1 MTDDEYSRRPE
12 RVDGFVAFIF
22 STKHAARLPLFDLPE
37 DTPYNLLW
45 MQILSTTSRA
55 MLPLIIVVA
64 IGSNSA
70 VAQVR
75 QVDVLITVVK
85 DRVIALPGSGSPV
98 EEPLGVN
105 ETIVST
111 AAQGPIGFVQTTRR
125 LLGFS
130 SGLRRWTEV
139 QIGIEE
145 HVERHH
151 VSPRLLIVQTNRRV
165 HGFQESRGHWFS
177 EVLGPNETVKQLQG
191 RGHVIVAITS
201 ERALAFSAF
210 TGGFFAVRWSA
221 HEQMQSIDQ
230 TNDVTVIRT
239 TTRQLAFRS
248 QAGGWTEL
256 K

>member
-1 MTDDEYSRRPE
+1 M
-12 RVDGFVAFIF
+12 FFI
-22 STKHAARLPLFDLPE
+22 
-37 DTPYNLLW
+37 
-45 MQILSTTSRA
+45 TSRA
-55 MLPLIIVVA
+55 VLFLIIMVSPYSSPA
-64 IGSNSA
+64 F
-70 VAQVR
+70 AQVR
-75 QVDVLITVVK
+75 QIDVLVTVVK
-85 DRVIALPGSGSPV
+85 DRIVALPGGGSPV

-105 ETIVST
+105 ETIVIT
-111 AAQGPIGFVQTTRR
+111 AAQGPAGFVQTSRR

-139 QIGIEE
+139 QLGIEE

-151 VSPRLLIVQTNRRV
+151 VLPRLLMVQTNRRV

-177 EVLGPNETVKQLQG
+177 EALGPNETVKQLRG
-191 RGHVIVAITS
+191 RGHVIVVVTS

-210 TGGFFAVRWSA
+210 TGGFFPVRWSA

-248 QAGGWTEL
+248 QTGDWTEL
-256 K
+256 R

>member
-1 MTDDEYSRRPE
+1 MFP
-12 RVDGFVAFIF
+12 
-22 STKHAARLPLFDLPE
+22 P
-37 DTPYNLLW
+37 
-45 MQILSTTSRA
+45 TSRS
-55 MLPLIIVVA
+55 MLPILILISLC
-64 IGSNSA
+64 SNPAS
-70 VAQVR
+70 AQVR
-75 QVDVLITVVK
+75 QVDVLVTVVK
-85 DRVIALPGSGSPV
+85 DRIVALPGGGSPV

-105 ETIVST
+105 ETLVTT
-111 AAQGPIGFVQTTRR
+111 AAQGPAGFAQTSRR

-139 QIGIEE
+139 QLGVEE

-151 VSPRLLIVQTNRRV
+151 VLPRLLLVQTNRRV

-177 EVLGPNETVKQLQG
+177 EGLGPNETVKQLQG
-191 RGHVIVAITS
+191 RGHVLVVITS

-210 TGGFFAVRWSA
+210 TGGFFAVRWTA

-248 QAGGWTEL
+248 QTGGWTEL
-256 K
+256 R

>member
-1 MTDDEYSRRPE
+1 M
-12 RVDGFVAFIF
+12 
-22 STKHAARLPLFDLPE
+22 LP
-37 DTPYNLLW
+37 
-45 MQILSTTSRA
+45 TTGCA
-55 MLPLIIVVA
+55 MLPLVIIVSLV
-64 IGSNSA
+64 SSSA
-70 VAQVR
+70 FAQAR

-85 DRVIALPGSGSPV
+85 DRVVAIPGSGSPV

-105 ETIVST
+105 ETIVT
-111 AAQGPIGFVQTTRR
+111 IAAQGPAGLARTTRR

-139 QIGIEE
+139 QLGIEE
-145 HVERHH
+145 HVERQHML
-151 VSPRLLIVQTNRRV
+151 PRLLIVQTNRRV

-177 EVLGPNETVKQLQG
+177 EALGPNETVKQLQG
-191 RGHVIVAITS
+191 RGHVIVAISS

-221 HEQMQSIDQ
+221 NEQMQSMDQ

-248 QAGGWTEL
+248 QTGGLTEL
-256 K
+256 R

>member
-1 MTDDEYSRRPE
+1 MSKMHVRSTCRLAAILCIIMTSLD
-12 RVDGFVAFIF
+12 VQGA
-22 STKHAARLPLFDLPE
+22 L
-37 DTPYNLLW
+37 
-45 MQILSTTSRA
+45 
-55 MLPLIIVVA
+55 
-64 IGSNSA
+64 
-70 VAQVR
+70 AQVR
-75 QVDVLITVVK
+75 QIDVLITVVK
-85 DRVIALPGSGSPV
+85 DRIVALPGGGSPV
-98 EEPLGVN
+98 EEPLDVN
-105 ETIVST
+105 EKIVIT
-111 AAQGPIGFVQTTRR
+111 AAQGPAGFAQTSTR

-139 QIGIEE
+139 PLGIEE

-151 VSPRLLIVQTNRRV
+151 ILPRLLVAQTHQRV

-177 EVLGPNETVKQLQG
+177 EALGPNEAVKQLQG
-191 RGHVIVAITS
+191 QGHVIVAITS

-221 HEQMQSIDQ
+221 NEQMLSIDQ

-248 QAGGWTEL
+248 QTGGWTEL

>member
-1 MTDDEYSRRPE
+1 MP
-12 RVDGFVAFIF
+12 
-22 STKHAARLPLFDLPE
+22 
-37 DTPYNLLW
+37 
-45 MQILSTTSRA
+45 MLSTTSRA
-55 MLPLIIVVA
+55 TLPLTLLLSL
-64 IGSNSA
+64 GSSSVLA
-70 VAQVR
+70 EVR
-75 QVDVLITVVK
+75 QIDVLVTLVK
-85 DRVIALPGSGSPV
+85 DRVVALPGGGSPV

-105 ETIVST
+105 ETLVTT
-111 AAQGPIGFVQTTRR
+111 AAQGPAGFAQTTRR

-139 QIGIEE
+139 QLGVEE

-151 VSPRLLIVQTNRRV
+151 VLPRLLMVQTNRRV

-177 EVLGPNETVKQLQG
+177 EALGPNETVKQLQG
-191 RGHVIVAITS
+191 RGHVMVVITS

-221 HEQMQSIDQ
+221 HEQMQSLDQ

-248 QAGGWTEL
+248 QTGGWAEL
-256 K
+256 R